1 LVSATPTAA
10 PTATWLPLV
19 RVAPLGLPLLAAVLI
34 VAPVF
39 VQAPWVRQAPMGAA
53 LFSAVLLLL
62 AVRRGGDVGALLVG
76 FSGSWLAGCL
86 FWGWL
91 RLHPLVHLPVEAF
104 ALPLAVAGLGGP
116 WRRAGQFYLGSL
128 AGTAATDAAIALCGL
143 MPLWP
148 AVLAAGPGEAA
159 PLLAQAAAR
168 VLEPAHLCTVAV
180 IASAML
186 GAARLLWRQ
195 GPGGRLVAACLL
207 STLAIDGL
215 FLLLALLLPTASGLV

>member
-10 PTATWLPLV
+10 APATWMPLV
-19 RVAPLGLPLLAAVLI
+19 RTGPVGLPLLAAVLI
-34 VAPVF
+34 IAPVF
-39 VQAPWVRQAPMGAA
+39 VQAPWVRQAPMAA
-53 LFSAVLLLL
+53 TVFSAVLLLL
-62 AVRRGGDVGALLVG
+62 ALRRGGEEGALLVG

-128 AGTAATDAAIALCGL
+128 IGTAATDGAIALCGL

-148 AVLAAGPGEAA
+148 AVLAAGPGDAA
-159 PLLAQAAAR
+159 PLLAQAAMQ
-168 VLEPAHLCTVAV
+168 VLEPAHLVVVAA
-180 IASAML
+180 IAAAML
-186 GAARLLWRQ
+186 AAARLLWRH
-195 GPGGRLVAACLL
+195 GPGGRLVATCLL